1 MRWNSRAVALGP
13 ILSSVPDYVF
23 EPDRLAAL
31 EEFSILDTAPEPGF
45 DDIVHLA
52 MHICEAPVALVSLV
66 TRDRQW
72 FKARAGFEP
81 CETDLDSSVCAH
93 ALVEPDLL
101 VIPDL
106 TADPRASANPLVT
119 DEPYIRFYAGAPL
132 RTAEGHVLGSLCVID
147 GKPRPGG
154 LTPGQTE
161 CLRNLA
167 RQVISQL
174 ELRKALARQQTFL
187 IAQAKA
193 DARRAGLLTLGDK
206 LRDVST
212 VDEITRA
219 AAETVARTLGAIRA
233 GFGVLSEDGEFVEVS
248 SDWTA
253 PGIPSVAG
261 RHRFADYGGLADDL
275 RAGRPLVIEDVTT
288 DPRTSR
294 DPRALLRL
302 NARSLVNVV
311 VLEHGRPV
319 AIFFAHFDHPTAWP
333 PETMAFLRN
342 VADRV
347 ESGVARL
354 NAENQ
359 QRVLNHEL
367 SHRMK
372 NTLSMVQA
380 IAGQTLRGVTE
391 RDAVQAFVGRLH
403 ALSGANDVLLKRSW
417 LGGDVGDVIRNVTG
431 ILQSPERFE
440 ISGPPL
446 VIGPRATLSLSL
458 LLHELTTNALKY
470 GALSVPDGT
479 VGIGWTIDRPAEEMV
494 LSWRERGGPR
504 VRTPNSRSFG
514 SRLIGMGLVGT
525 GDAEVRYEATGLEAD
540 FRASLLEVS
549 RS

>member
-1 MRWNSRAVALGP
+1 M
-13 ILSSVPDYVF
+13 SSVPDYVF
-23 EPDRLAAL
+23 DPDRLAAL
-31 EEFSILDTAPEPGF
+31 EEYSILNTVPEPGF

-66 TRDRQW
+66 AKDRQW

-101 VIPDL
+101 VVPDL
-106 TADPRASANPLVT
+106 TADFRTSFNPLVT
-119 DEPYIRFYAGAPL
+119 GEPYIRFYAGAPL
-132 RTAEGHVLGSLCVID
+132 RTEEGHVLGSLCVID
-147 GKPRPGG
+147 GKLRPGG
-154 LTPGQTE
+154 LTPGQAE

-174 ELRKALARQQTFL
+174 ELRKALARQQALLT
-187 IAQAKA
+187 AQTDA
-193 DARRAGLLTLGDK
+193 DARRAGLLSLGDK
-206 LRDVST
+206 LRDVTT
-212 VDEITRA
+212 VDEVIHA
-219 AAETVARTLGAIRA
+219 AAELVGRTLGAIRA
-233 GFGVLSEDGEFVEVS
+233 GFGLLSDDGEFVDVP

-253 PGIPSVAG
+253 PGILSVAG
-261 RHRFADYGGLADDL
+261 RHRLADYGRLADDL
-275 RAGRPLVIEDVTT
+275 RAGRVIEDVTT
-288 DPRTSR
+288 DPRTAG
-294 DPRALLRL
+294 DPSALLRL
-302 NARSLVNVV
+302 NVRSLVNIV

-319 AIFFAHFDHPTAWP
+319 AIFFAHFDRPTAWP

-354 NAENQ
+354 KAEDQ
-359 QRVLNHEL
+359 QRVLNNEL

-372 NTLSMVQA
+372 NTMAMVQA
-380 IAGQTLRGVTE
+380 IAAQTLKGVTE

-403 ALSGANDVLLKRSW
+403 ALSGAHDVLLKRSW
-417 LGGDVGDVIRNVTG
+417 LAGDVGDVIRNVTG
-431 ILQSPERFE
+431 NLQSQERFK

-458 LLHELTTNALKY
+458 LLHELTTNALKH
-470 GALSVPDGT
+470 GALSVPAGA
-479 VGIGWTIDRPAEEMV
+479 VGITWKIDRSAEEML
-494 LSWRERGGPR
+494 LSWRESGGPP
-504 VRTPNSRSFG
+504 VTIPKSRSFG

-525 GDAEVRYEATGLEAD
+525 GDAEVRYGSNGLEAD
-540 FRASLLEVS
+540 FRAPLLEVR